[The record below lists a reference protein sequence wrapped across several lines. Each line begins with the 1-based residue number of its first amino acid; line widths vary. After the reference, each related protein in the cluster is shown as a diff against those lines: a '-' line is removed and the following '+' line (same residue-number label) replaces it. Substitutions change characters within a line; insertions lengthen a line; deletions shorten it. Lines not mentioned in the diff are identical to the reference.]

1 MIDRIPT
8 RLHLKRPIN
17 VYKIKIS
24 MGNECESITTKVG
37 DSSRVVL
44 NADPNEGSELIRST
58 HKPDLNIERLFDAS
72 ED

>member
-1 MIDRIPT
+1 
-8 RLHLKRPIN
+8 
-17 VYKIKIS
+17 